1 MISDH
6 KIWFISS
13 ISNSTQL
20 VQFKTLKNVV
30 RGIFLTLG
38 MIVVLY
44 GFYGTMREVNE
55 MRVLLQEEVEIK
67 EKYLYPS
74 ITFCYKFK
82 HGGKEALRNYHSF
95 LFEKWKDQGTKC

>member
-30 RGIFLTLG
+30 RGIFVTFG

-44 GFYGTMREVNE
+44 GFYGTVREVNQ
-55 MRVLLQEEVEIK
+55 MKVLLQEEVEIK

>member
-30 RGIFLTLG
+30 RGIFLTFG

-44 GFYGTMREVNE
+44 GFYGTMREVNQ
-55 MRVLLQEEVEIK
+55 MKVLLQEEVEIK

-74 ITFCYKFK
+74 ITFCYKYK

>member
-1 MISDH
+1 MICEN
-6 KIWFISS
+6 KIPFISS
-13 ISNSTQL
+13 ISNSKHL

-30 RGIFLTLG
+30 RGIFVTFG

-44 GFYGTMREVNE
+44 GFYGTMREVNQ
-55 MRVLLQEEVEIK
+55 MKVLLQEEVEIK

>member
-30 RGIFLTLG
+30 RGIFLIFG
-38 MIVVLY
+38 MTVVLY
-44 GFYGTMREVNE
+44 GFYGTMREVNQ
-55 MRVLLQEEVEIK
+55 MKVLLQEEVEIK

-74 ITFCYKFK
+74 ITFCYKYK
-82 HGGKEALRNYHSF
+82 HGGKEALRNYYPF

>member
-1 MISDH
+1 MEGYKETKLGLIPNN
-6 KIWFISS
+6 WE
-13 ISNSTQL
+13 
-20 VQFKTLKNVV
+20 FKTLKNVV

-74 ITFCYKFK
+74 ITFCYKFNC
-82 HGGKEALRNYHSF
+82 EN
-95 LFEKWKDQGTKC
+95 

>member
-30 RGIFLTLG
+30 RGIFVTFG

-44 GFYGTMREVNE
+44 GFYGTMREVNQ
-55 MRVLLQEEVEIK
+55 MKVLLQEEVEIK

-95 LFEKWKDQGTKC
+95 LFEKWKDQGSKC